1 MKRVMKQLAFASAML
16 ASTTSMALPYY
27 ESYQGYQ
34 AVNEGDAY
42 NFGFDMWFANG
53 SNVTTNSA
61 LSLTN
66 DAVGAMGP
74 WVSAVLTLGMRA
86 SDFSPERT
94 RVTLTAWD
102 TEGNGS
108 PVTLGTVDWNGS
120 WLNENQSFSFNF
132 SQAQLDLFDNNGWG
146 NIRVGAIAEFDGIIN
161 NFAITSVGLLVNTA
175 DGAAVPE
182 PASIALLGLGLVG
195 LGFARRRTQ
204 KA

>member
-1 MKRVMKQLAFASAML
+1 MKSVMKKLAFTSAML
-16 ASTTSMALPYY
+16 ASTASMALPYY
-27 ESYQGYQ
+27 ESYEGYQ
-34 AVNEGDAY
+34 AIDEGAAY

-53 SNVTTNSA
+53 TEASTDSA
-61 LSLTN
+61 LRLTN
-66 DAVGAMGP
+66 DAVGALGP
-74 WVSAVLTLGMRA
+74 WVSAVLTLGMQS

-94 RVTLTAWD
+94 RVTLTAWN
-102 TEGNGS
+102 TEGTGNA
-108 PVTLGTVDWNGS
+108 VTLGTVDWNGS
-120 WLNENQSFSFNF
+120 WLNENQSFAFNF

-146 NIRVGAIAEFDGIIN
+146 NIRVGAVAEFDGIVN
-161 NFAITSVGLLVNTA
+161 DFAITTVSLLVNTA